1 MQKLLILF
9 IICFSTVMH
18 AKANPTSQATQ
29 KKLAALSVTIE
40 NLKKKIEIQKQKEA
54 QTLQQLEH
62 TQKKL
67 NQATQTLK
75 LLNTNI
81 SQKKNRLTTLT
92 QNTQSLKEKQVHS
105 KAVLTKII
113 QLQFE
118 NHQQKNNILTLY
130 GNQSNPKPHL
140 YYYYVKA
147 QEAHIKQLI
156 EQLNNYAILQQTVE
170 QEKIALDTLQSE
182 VVYQNNK
189 LQQEKFITQN
199 TVLPQIN
206 KERIQNITQLNNKI
220 DEQKQLELLLKKL
233 REQTTF
239 FAPNSRLNTSQKF
252 AKAAGKL
259 SLPIHQ
265 KGARLISNAQ
275 SKFIIPSQE
284 GTDVHAIY
292 PGRIIFAEFLRGLG
306 LLIIIDHGEGYMSLY
321 GNNQI
326 LYKKTGD
333 WVNIHEKIAI
343 VGNNGGKPNAGL
355 YFEIRK
361 DGRALNLRKWIQSA

>member
-1 MQKLLILF
+1 MQNLLILF
-9 IICFSTVMH
+9 IICFSTTVY
-18 AKANPTSQATQ
+18 AKGNVTPQATQ
-29 KKLAALSVTIE
+29 KKLAALNVSIE
-40 NLKKKIEIQKQKEA
+40 NLKKKIELQKQKEA
-54 QTLQQLEH
+54 QALQKLQH

-81 SQKKNRLTTLT
+81 SQKKNRLVTLT
-92 QNTQSLKEKQVHS
+92 QNAHSLQEEQAHS
-105 KAVLTKII
+105 KTVLTKII
-113 QLQFE
+113 QLQFK

-130 GNQSNPKPHL
+130 GNQSNSKPHL

-147 QEAHIKQLI
+147 HEAHIKKLI
-156 EQLNNYAILQQTVE
+156 EQVNKYSILKQTVE

-182 VVYQNNK
+182 VVHQNNK
-189 LQQEKFITQN
+189 LQQEKFVTQN
-199 TVLPQIN
+199 TVLPKIS
-206 KERIQNITQLNNKI
+206 KERVHNITELNNKI

-252 AKAAGKL
+252 ARTIGRL
-259 SLPIHQ
+259 PLPIHT
-265 KGARLISNAQ
+265 KGSRLISNAQ
-275 SKFIIPSQE
+275 SKFIITAQE
-284 GTDVHAIY
+284 GAQVHAIY

-306 LLIIIDHGEGYMSLY
+306 LLMIIDHGDGYMSLY
-321 GNNQI
+321 GNNQA

-343 VGNNGGKPNAGL
+343 VGNANGKQNAGL

-361 DGRALNLRKWIQSA
+361 DGRALNLRKWMQSA